1 MTDFLFSG
9 IFLGLAAG
17 FSPGPLLALVISE
30 TLQHNWR
37 SGMRVALAPILTD
50 APIVAAVFLA
60 LKNFAHGQV
69 LGAIT
74 LAGALFVAYLSFDT
88 IRSGNRLPASSD
100 QPAKSLRKAVL
111 VNVLSPHPY
120 LFWASVG
127 GPILLRA
134 NEVHFSHGLA
144 FLGGFYAFLVGSKVF
159 LALVA
164 GQSRSFF
171 RGSTYRW
178 TLRVL
183 GLLLLIFALCL
194 FREGLLM
201 FKPDLGWRF

>member
-1 MTDFLFSG
+1 MTDFLLSG

-17 FSPGPLLALVISE
+17 FSPGPLLTLVISE

-50 APIVAAVFLA
+50 APIVAAVFLV
-60 LKNFAHGQV
+60 LKHFAQGQV

-74 LAGALFVAYLSFDT
+74 LAGAVFVAYLGFDT
-88 IRSGNRLPASSD
+88 IRAGNRLPASSD
-100 QPAKSLRKAVL
+100 KPSKSLRKAVL
-111 VNVLSPHPY
+111 VNALSPHPY

-144 FLGGFYAFLVGSKVF
+144 FLGGFYGFLVGSKIF

-164 GQSRSFF
+164 GRSRSFF
-171 RGSTYRW
+171 QGSTYRW
-178 TLRVL
+178 TLRLL
-183 GLLLLIFALCL
+183 GLLLLIFAILL
-194 FREGLLM
+194 FRGGVMMLN
-201 FKPDLGWRF
+201 FDLGWPV